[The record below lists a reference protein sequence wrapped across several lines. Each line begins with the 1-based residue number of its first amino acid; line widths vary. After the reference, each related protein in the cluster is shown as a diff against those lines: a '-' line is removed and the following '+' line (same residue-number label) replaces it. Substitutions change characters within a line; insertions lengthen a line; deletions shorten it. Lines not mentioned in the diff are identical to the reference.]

1 VIDEMNGTFLRF
13 HESIVQSGVLRLKP
27 ELAKELKQAIET
39 FTNCVTAAN
48 ERTLDSDEDEL
59 REVVPQKSPEV
70 ATTAARSQSQ
80 SMHTSTPPE
89 TGHPWTAAETSRTV
103 EQAHPNTAATQ
114 PESYLKN
121 ISSSTYGLPESG
133 SQSNPIRRWHFTV
146 GEVLDQ
152 SKSMSAP
159 QQPQATS
166 DQTLQQQQQ
175 QRLLPFGLVDLP
187 SREQSPFVPPYI
199 FPVGVPALGAELPP
213 TSRSFSDKVSCP
225 LDTSL
230 STKTL
235 SPNYTYS
242 FEEVTFA
249 RRLMRATL
257 EAGFLLL
264 CNSDVHPALLN
275 YIFRLSLPFLSLDEI
290 RARFKTILARGVT
303 EDLDWYATPFL
314 HLGGAGTHYQRRDAQ
329 GEPIPLKNTWTI
341 RQIGPFDKSMIR
353 MESVADG
360 QIDDREGI
368 DLAGFEG
375 EWFDAYDVQGYLEE
389 QWHCRIDPRS
399 SFAECL
405 VEDETGTASDN
416 ETTPPSLTRGST
428 SATPD
433 DSPPPIPSSFS
444 SFEPSYGMNAR
455 FNNAAASNFA
465 APARPNLIDL
475 SFDQTLGLDL
485 APGFGMGFDGNG
497 GYSALGLDMMGDTEQ
512 LPIIRQKPKKVA
524 WVDVSKLVDSKY
536 MHVSGINECLYCH
549 RNDKASC
556 MPWASARLQTQRC
569 RYGFPRGF
577 DTRVLRLRN
586 IQRYMVDFYLAFK
599 ENLRLRD
606 TIHAAPTFT
615 RFHDLANYCII
626 RKPPLDNEFA
636 LLKSRTQLCSVPR

>member
-1 VIDEMNGTFLRF
+1 MNRTFLRF

-27 ELAKELKQAIET
+27 ELARDLKQATET
-39 FTNCVTAAN
+39 FTNCVTTAN

-70 ATTAARSQSQ
+70 AATAARSQPQ
-80 SMHTSTPPE
+80 SMHAVTPPR

-114 PESYLKN
+114 PESYLTN
-121 ISSSTYGLPESG
+121 ISSSTYDLPEPG
-133 SQSNPIRRWHFTV
+133 SQSNPIRRWQFAV

-166 DQTLQQQQQ
+166 DQNQQQQQ
-175 QRLLPFGLVDLP
+175 QQLLPFGLVDLP

-213 TSRSFSDKVSCP
+213 TPRSFSDKVSYT

-235 SPNYTYS
+235 SPSYTYS

-264 CNSDVHPALLN
+264 CNSEVHPALLN
-275 YIFRLSLPFLSLDEI
+275 YVFKLSLPFLTLDEI

-314 HLGGAGTHYQRRDAQ
+314 HLGGAGTHYQRRSAQ
-329 GEPIPLKNTWTI
+329 GEPIPFKNTWTV
-341 RQIGPFDKSMIR
+341 RQIGPFDKRMIR

-360 QIDDREGI
+360 QIQDCEGI
-368 DLAGFEG
+368 DLAGFDG

-389 QWHCRIDPRS
+389 QWHCRIDPKS

-405 VEDETGTASDN
+405 VEDESGTSSDN
-416 ETTPPSLTRGST
+416 ETASPSLTRGSPA
-428 SATPD
+428 ATPD

-444 SFEPSYGMNAR
+444 SFEPSYGLDAR
-455 FNNAAASNFA
+455 FNNAAASNLA

-475 SFDQTLGLDL
+475 SFNQTLGLDL
-485 APGFGMGFDGNG
+485 APGFGIGFDGNG

-512 LPIIRQKPKKVA
+512 LSVVRQKPKKVA

-536 MHVSGINECLYCH
+536 MPTCGINN
-549 RNDKASC
+549 R
-556 MPWASARLQTQRC
+556 
-569 RYGFPRGF
+569 
-577 DTRVLRLRN
+577 
-586 IQRYMVDFYLAFK
+586 
-599 ENLRLRD
+599 
-606 TIHAAPTFT
+606 
-615 RFHDLANYCII
+615 
-626 RKPPLDNEFA
+626 
-636 LLKSRTQLCSVPR
+636 